1 MREGPKLGVDAYG
14 VRRCG
19 SVMLVCKQPIATLTL
34 QTFAKVFLGRRFYIY
49 YKSFFASIKLF
60 YKHLDHFV
68 VH

>member
-1 MREGPKLGVDAYG
+1 MREGPKLGVDACG
-14 VRRCG
+14 VSGFTRPYRQASLPLRHSFCTLLRR
-19 SVMLVCKQPIATLTL
+19 M
-34 QTFAKVFLGRRFYIY
+34 FLGRRFYIY

>member
-34 QTFAKVFLGRRFYIY
+34 QTFAKVFLGRRF
-49 YKSFFASIKLF
+49 L
-60 YKHLDHFV
+60 
-68 VH
+68 